1 VIRRWALMG
10 KACSAPVGL
19 RPVTDPI
26 SFVTLEALGV
36 YTQRLGKQR
45 APEKVILFGFRQD
58 LHLQRPE
65 CKASA

>member
-1 VIRRWALMG
+1 MG
-10 KACSAPVGL
+10 KASSAPVGL

-36 YTQRLGKQR
+36 YTQRLGKQL
-45 APEKVILFGFRQD
+45 APEKVILHGFPQD

-65 CKASA
+65 AKASA